1 MSEFQEMT
9 AEALLARLVAF
20 DTTSRLSNL
29 ELVEWVAGLL
39 DVHGMRYEVLPNS
52 DGTKANLYATI
63 GGDEPG
69 GIVLSGHTDVV
80 PVDGQEWSSDPFTLT
95 DRDTR
100 YYGRGTSDMK
110 GFIACAL
117 AILPDLARAR
127 LTRPVHFAFSYDEEI
142 GCLGV
147 RPMLAHI
154 KAHLPMPGLV
164 IVGEP
169 TDMSVVNAHKAIR
182 SFRVEVTG
190 LESHSSQTDQGVNAI
205 VYAAEMIRFLAA
217 IAEEMRERGDPSGRF
232 TPPYSTLSVGRIE
245 GGTATNIVPRKCWFT
260 FEHRTVPS
268 QDAGEIATR
277 LAAFAEEQLL
287 PRMRAVHP
295 AADIRIVNL
304 AQAPGLAA
312 QEEVSPLETAVM
324 MLAGTNEMKAV
335 SYATEAGLFQ
345 EIGIPTLICGPGSI
359 LQAHKPDEWVEKSQ
373 LIACESFLR
382 RLVGYISEPAA

>member
-1 MSEFQEMT
+1 MPEFQEMS

-20 DTTSRLSNL
+20 DTTSRLSNM
-29 ELVEWVAGLL
+29 ELVGWVTNLL
-39 DVHGMRYEVLPNS
+39 DAHGMRYEILPNA

-63 GGDEPG
+63 GGDGPG
-69 GIVLSGHTDVV
+69 GVVLSGHTDVV

-127 LTRPVHFAFSYDEEI
+127 LSRPVHFAFSYDEEI

-154 KAHLPMPGLV
+154 KEHLPLPGLV

-205 VYAAEMIRFLAA
+205 VYAAEMIQFLTG

-268 QDAGEIATR
+268 QDAGEIAAR

-287 PRMRAVHP
+287 PRMRAVHA

-304 AQAPGLAA
+304 AQAPALAA
-312 QEEVSPLETAVM
+312 QDEVSPLETAVM

-373 LIACESFLR
+373 LVACEGFLR